1 MLLRNRSV
9 PLFSPYVVLLSA
21 FYDKELLANIFFSLI
36 WKGRR
41 SSINY
46 EHGIFGLAFAGR
58 RTVPDRWAELRP
70 CRYSPHYLSNCGHQ
84 ANETHLVSLI
94 QGLVPPGSFRR
105 ERGVAGGCFC
115 RWTLSRVCRR
125 VRLDSH
131 SLNVQ

>member
-1 MLLRNRSV
+1 MLLRNRAV
-9 PLFSPYVVLLSA
+9 PLFSPYVVLLFA

-46 EHGIFGLAFAGR
+46 EHGIFGLAFAGLNSDPVVIR
-58 RTVPDRWAELRP
+58 LITCQP
-70 CRYSPHYLSNCGHQ
+70 NCGHQ

-94 QGLVPPGSFRR
+94 QGLVPPPGSFRR

-115 RWTLSRVCRR
+115 RWTLSGVCRQ